1 MKNKKWMTAACT
13 AALLG
18 APLQNLSF
26 LGENYFLESKG
37 SENQEKMEETEGE
50 EKTEILCETELE
62 SESETESETE
72 SESESETE
80 RISEG
85 ETASEEE
92 TMTESEAESTAAEEQ
107 QTEQE
112 TEPGE
117 TEVMTEPGS
126 EVESGTETGSETE
139 VWTEVPESE
148 EMTEATEQGSE
159 LVTESTTEAVT
170 EPGTEM
176 ETEAVTEL
184 GTEMETEMETES
196 ETESEPQ
203 TECSTEP
210 VETETGTETMTEA
223 PETEPPTEAETEPPA
238 TELPTETPETKPPE
252 TELPTETPETEL
264 PTEAPETEPPETE
277 LPTEAPETEPPT
289 TEPSPV
295 PPETEPETEPPC
307 RLIVEQITVNLS
319 GGEKIYDGTSRIPLS
334 VKTRQEGKGN
344 VNLEIHGEAESA
356 DAGVWKVRPIA
367 ALLGKDAG
375 KFQLEL
381 PKGELTVRIKKRPL
395 TIQISDAVKTYG
407 SPFSIQG
414 LEFTEGAPVQVSGF
428 MKDGSPTS
436 EVPTGFE
443 LPEID
448 FDRSVI
454 QTDSPMY
461 QNGERCS
468 YAGALVPS
476 VRGDGTVSG
485 NPTGNYYFDLSLCK
499 KGTITLLEGKNPSY
513 QVEVRNGKGFY
524 DKEGIFWVS
533 KGSVLLAR
541 PDKGSGFNQTAFSD
555 AVTEN
560 GEWVFSLEQRD
571 RAGNLLANSE
581 KNGFR
586 YRIDDRPPDIKLTG
600 ETGVAGKRIFR
611 KNCTFSA
618 EEIRDEESGLDTV
631 EYCILSLENKG
642 KKQGYATYAPGSAI
656 CVDQEGTWQVHF
668 RLRDRVGNERKL
680 HSAAVVIDRTDPRIS
695 VRGLEEGKSYQKE
708 ERFQAVVEDK
718 HLFSEK
724 TVCEVKNQQGK
735 TVLTPGQE
743 TAENKQTLSYDF
755 STGRLTDGNYTLC
768 VQAEDQ
774 AGNQVKKTVPF
785 RINRSGSAYMLS
797 SAVEQI
803 RKTYYIR
810 SAENLLVT
818 ERNRDRLSAKAI
830 VCVKDGS
837 FRVLQEGRDYQT
849 AIRKDGD
856 RWIYQYQIFRKCF
869 LEEGVYTLAFQS
881 VDQAGNQSDSREK
894 STFLEFCVDKTAPVS
909 YLTGL
914 SEEMEAGE
922 AEFTIQA
929 RDNGKLAYMELWRNG
944 KRLFWTTEEKEEVV
958 VRLSDGITDFRIFA
972 VDQAGNESWSENY
985 RVYVGAEGKKQKTED
1000 SGKRETEV
1008 WGQKRQTESIQK
1020 REAIKKQIR
1029 RKQAEWLRKK
1039 QVSKSAW
1046 REEAGEPC
1054 SGDDWYLK
1062 KKEDGEETITDT
1074 LFSEEN
1080 EKDEKEKSGMKKGAW
1095 IIGLLTIW
1103 MGGVSWIIRK
1113 FQ

>member
-37 SENQEKMEETEGE
+37 SENQEKMEETEEE
-50 EKTEILCETELE
+50 EKTEILCETERE

-72 SESESETE
+72 SESESETETETESETE

-92 TMTESEAESTAAEEQ
+92 TMTESEEESTAAEEQ

-126 EVESGTETGSETE
+126 EVESGTETGSEME

-148 EMTEATEQGSE
+148 EITEATEQGSE

-170 EPGTEM
+170 EP
-176 ETEAVTEL
+176 

-210 VETETGTETMTEA
+210 VETETGTETMTEV
-223 PETEPPTEAETEPPA
+223 PETEPPTEAATAPPA
-238 TELPTETPETKPPE
+238 PAW
-252 TELPTETPETEL
+252 
-264 PTEAPETEPPETE
+264 PTEAPETEPSETE

-600 ETGVAGKRIFR
+600 ETGVAGNRIFR

-656 CVDQEGTWQVHF
+656 CVDQEGTWQVRF

-755 STGRLTDGNYTLC
+755 STGRLADGNYTLC

>member
-1 MKNKKWMTAACT
+1 MTAACT

-50 EKTEILCETELE
+50 EKTEILCETEPE

-80 RISEG
+80 TETESETERISEG

-92 TMTESEAESTAAEEQ
+92 TVTESEAESTAAEEQ

-148 EMTEATEQGSE
+148 EITEATEQGSE

-176 ETEAVTEL
+176 ETEAVTEP

-238 TELPTETPETKPPE
+238 TELPTE
-252 TELPTETPETEL
+252 
-264 PTEAPETEPPETE
+264 APETEPPETE

-295 PPETEPETEPPC
+295 PPETEPETEPPR

-513 QVEVRNGKGFY
+513 QVEVR
-524 DKEGIFWVS
+524 
-533 KGSVLLAR
+533 
-541 PDKGSGFNQTAFSD
+541 
-555 AVTEN
+555 
-560 GEWVFSLEQRD
+560 
-571 RAGNLLANSE
+571 
-581 KNGFR
+581 
-586 YRIDDRPPDIKLTG
+586 
-600 ETGVAGKRIFR
+600 
-611 KNCTFSA
+611 
-618 EEIRDEESGLDTV
+618 
-631 EYCILSLENKG
+631 
-642 KKQGYATYAPGSAI
+642 
-656 CVDQEGTWQVHF
+656 
-668 RLRDRVGNERKL
+668 
-680 HSAAVVIDRTDPRIS
+680 
-695 VRGLEEGKSYQKE
+695 
-708 ERFQAVVEDK
+708 
-718 HLFSEK
+718 
-724 TVCEVKNQQGK
+724 
-735 TVLTPGQE
+735 
-743 TAENKQTLSYDF
+743 
-755 STGRLTDGNYTLC
+755 
-768 VQAEDQ
+768 
-774 AGNQVKKTVPF
+774 
-785 RINRSGSAYMLS
+785 
-797 SAVEQI
+797 
-803 RKTYYIR
+803 
-810 SAENLLVT
+810 
-818 ERNRDRLSAKAI
+818 
-830 VCVKDGS
+830 
-837 FRVLQEGRDYQT
+837 
-849 AIRKDGD
+849 
-856 RWIYQYQIFRKCF
+856 
-869 LEEGVYTLAFQS
+869 
-881 VDQAGNQSDSREK
+881 
-894 STFLEFCVDKTAPVS
+894 
-909 YLTGL
+909 
-914 SEEMEAGE
+914 
-922 AEFTIQA
+922 
-929 RDNGKLAYMELWRNG
+929 
-944 KRLFWTTEEKEEVV
+944 KRL
-958 VRLSDGITDFRIFA
+958 L
-972 VDQAGNESWSENY
+972 
-985 RVYVGAEGKKQKTED
+985 
-1000 SGKRETEV
+1000 
-1008 WGQKRQTESIQK
+1008 
-1020 REAIKKQIR
+1020 
-1029 RKQAEWLRKK
+1029 
-1039 QVSKSAW
+1039 
-1046 REEAGEPC
+1046 
-1054 SGDDWYLK
+1054 
-1062 KKEDGEETITDT
+1062 
-1074 LFSEEN
+1074 
-1080 EKDEKEKSGMKKGAW
+1080 
-1095 IIGLLTIW
+1095 
-1103 MGGVSWIIRK
+1103 
-1113 FQ
+1113 

>member
-50 EKTEILCETELE
+50 EKTEILCETERE

-72 SESESETE
+72 SESESESETETESETE

-92 TMTESEAESTAAEEQ
+92 AVTESEEKSTAAEEQ

-126 EVESGTETGSETE
+126 EGESGTETGSETETE

-148 EMTEATEQGSE
+148 EIMEATEQGSE

-170 EPGTEM
+170 EP
-176 ETEAVTEL
+176 

-238 TELPTETPETKPPE
+238 TELPTE
-252 TELPTETPETEL
+252 
-264 PTEAPETEPPETE
+264 APETEPPETE
-277 LPTEAPETEPPT
+277 LPTEAPETEPSETELPT
-289 TEPSPV
+289 ET
-295 PPETEPETEPPC
+295 PETEPPETEPPC

-541 PDKGSGFNQTAFSD
+541 PNKGSGFNQTAFSD

-600 ETGVAGKRIFR
+600 ETGVAGNRIFR
-611 KNCTFSA
+611 KNCIFSA

-656 CVDQEGTWQVHF
+656 CVDQEGTWQVRF

-755 STGRLTDGNYTLC
+755 STGRLADGNYTLC

-958 VRLSDGITDFRIFA
+958 IRLSDGITDFRIFA

-1020 REAIKKQIR
+1020 RETIKKQIR

-1095 IIGLLTIW
+1095 IIGLLMIW

>member
-37 SENQEKMEETEGE
+37 SENQEKMEEAEGE
-50 EKTEILCETELE
+50 EKTEILCETERE
-62 SESETESETE
+62 SESETE

-80 RISEG
+80 SESGSETERISES
-85 ETASEEE
+85 ERASEEE
-92 TMTESEAESTAAEEQ
+92 AVTESEEESTAAEEQ
-107 QTEQE
+107 QTEQDTEPEE
-112 TEPGE
+112 TEAM
-117 TEVMTEPGS
+117 TESGTEMEPEPGS
-126 EVESGTETGSETE
+126 EAETE
-139 VWTEVPESE
+139 VW
-148 EMTEATEQGSE
+148 TEATEQGSE
-159 LVTESTTEAVT
+159 LVTEAATEAVT

-176 ETEAVTEL
+176 ETEAVTEP
-184 GTEMETEMETES
+184 GTEMETEVGTEPGSEPETEMETGSESES

-203 TECSTEP
+203 TECSTES
-210 VETETGTETMTEA
+210 VETEAGTETMTEA
-223 PETEPPTEAETEPPA
+223 PETERTTEAETEPPA
-238 TELPTETPETKPPE
+238 TELPTEAPE
-252 TELPTETPETEL
+252 TEPPATEL
-264 PTEAPETEPPETE
+264 PTEAPETEPPATE
-277 LPTEAPETEPPT
+277 PPTEAPAA
-289 TEPSPV
+289 
-295 PPETEPETEPPC
+295 PPETEPETESPC

-319 GGEKIYDGTSRIPLS
+319 GGEKIYDGTGRIPLS

-356 DAGVWKVRPIA
+356 DAGVWKVRPVA

-395 TIQISDAVKTYG
+395 TIQISDARKTYG

-436 EVPTGFE
+436 EVPAGFE

-485 NPTGNYYFDLSLCK
+485 NPTGNYFFDLSLCK
-499 KGTITLLEGKNPSY
+499 KGAITLLEGKNPSY

-541 PDKGSGFNQTAFSD
+541 PDKGSGFNQTVFSD
-555 AVTEN
+555 VVTEN

-586 YRIDDRPPDIKLTG
+586 YRIDDRPPDITLTG
-600 ETGVAGKRIFR
+600 ETGVAGNRIFR

-631 EYCILSLENKG
+631 EYCLLSLEDKG
-642 KKQGYATYAPGSAI
+642 KKQGYAPYAPGSAI
-656 CVDQEGTWQVHF
+656 CVDQEGTWQVRF

-680 HSAAVVIDRTDPRIS
+680 HSATVVIDRTDPQIS

-708 ERFQAVVEDK
+708 ETFQAVVEDK

-743 TAENKQTLSYDF
+743 IAEDKQMLSYDF
-755 STGRLTDGNYTLC
+755 STGRLADGNYTLF

-797 SAVEQI
+797 SAAEQI
-803 RKTYYIR
+803 GKTYYIR

-849 AIRKDGD
+849 VIRKDGEC
-856 RWIYQYQIFRKCF
+856 WTYQYQIFRKCF

-909 YLTGL
+909 FLTGL
-914 SEEMEAGE
+914 LEEMEAGE

-944 KRLFWTTEEKEEVV
+944 KRLFWTTQEKEEVV

-985 RVYVGAEGKKQKTED
+985 RVYAGAEGKKQKKE
-1000 SGKRETEV
+1000 GPEKRETEV

-1020 REAIKKQIR
+1020 RKAIKKRIR
-1029 RKQAEWLRKK
+1029 RKQAE
-1039 QVSKSAW
+1039 
-1046 REEAGEPC
+1046 EPC

-1062 KKEDGEETITDT
+1062 KKERAVETAGDP

-1080 EKDEKEKSGMKKGAW
+1080 KQDEEEKSGMKKGAW
-1095 IIGLLTIW
+1095 IIGLLTVW

>member
-50 EKTEILCETELE
+50 EKTEILCETERE
-62 SESETESETE
+62 SESETESENE
-72 SESESETE
+72 SESETETESETE
-80 RISEG
+80 RISED

-92 TMTESEAESTAAEEQ
+92 TMTESEEESTAAEEQ

-126 EVESGTETGSETE
+126 EGESGTETGTETE

-148 EMTEATEQGSE
+148 EITEATEQGSE

-176 ETEAVTEL
+176 ETEAVTEP
-184 GTEMETEMETES
+184 GTEMETEI
-196 ETESEPQ
+196 ESEPQ

-238 TELPTETPETKPPE
+238 TELPTE
-252 TELPTETPETEL
+252 
-264 PTEAPETEPPETE
+264 
-277 LPTEAPETEPPT
+277 APETEPPT

-295 PPETEPETEPPC
+295 PPETEPETEPPR

-319 GGEKIYDGTSRIPLS
+319 SGEKIYDGTSRIPLS

-600 ETGVAGKRIFR
+600 ETGVAGNRIFR

-656 CVDQEGTWQVHF
+656 CVDQEGTWQVRF

-680 HSAAVVIDRTDPRIS
+680 HSAAVVIDRTDPQIS

-755 STGRLTDGNYTLC
+755 STGRLADGNYTLF

-797 SAVEQI
+797 SAAEQI
-803 RKTYYIR
+803 GKTYYIR

-849 AIRKDGD
+849 VIRKDGD
-856 RWIYQYQIFRKCF
+856 RWTYQYQIFRKCF

-909 YLTGL
+909 FLTGL
-914 SEEMEAGE
+914 PEEMEAGE

-944 KRLFWTTEEKEEVV
+944 KRLFWTTEEKEEVA

-972 VDQAGNESWSENY
+972 VDQAGNESWSGNY
-985 RVYVGAEGKKQKTED
+985 RVYAGAEGKKQKKED

-1008 WGQKRQTESIQK
+1008 WGQKRQTENIQK
-1020 REAIKKQIR
+1020 RETIKKQIR
-1029 RKQAEWLRKK
+1029 RKQAE
-1039 QVSKSAW
+1039 A
-1046 REEAGEPC
+1046 PC

-1062 KKEDGEETITDT
+1062 KKEDGEETIPDT

>member
-50 EKTEILCETELE
+50 EKKEILCETERE
-62 SESETESETE
+62 SESETESESE
-72 SESESETE
+72 SESETETESETE

-92 TMTESEAESTAAEEQ
+92 AVTESEEESTAAEEQ

-126 EVESGTETGSETE
+126 EVESGTETGSETGSETE

-148 EMTEATEQGSE
+148 EITEATEQGSE

-176 ETEAVTEL
+176 ETEAVTEP

-223 PETEPPTEAETEPPA
+223 ETEPPA
-238 TELPTETPETKPPE
+238 TELPTET
-252 TELPTETPETEL
+252 
-264 PTEAPETEPPETE
+264 
-277 LPTEAPETEPPT
+277 PETEPPT

-448 FDRSVI
+448 FDRFII

-600 ETGVAGKRIFR
+600 ETGVAGNRIFR

-656 CVDQEGTWQVHF
+656 CVDQEGTWQVRF

-755 STGRLTDGNYTLC
+755 STGRLADGNYTLC
-768 VQAEDQ
+768 VRAEDQ

-922 AEFTIQA
+922 TEFTIQA

-1020 REAIKKQIR
+1020 RETIKKQIR

-1062 KKEDGEETITDT
+1062 KKEDGEENITDT

>member
-37 SENQEKMEETEGE
+37 SENQEKMEEAEGE
-50 EKTEILCETELE
+50 EKTEILCETERE

-80 RISEG
+80 RISES
-85 ETASEEE
+85 ETASEEAV
-92 TMTESEAESTAAEEQ
+92 TELEEESTAAEEQ
-107 QTEQE
+107 QTEQDS
-112 TEPGE
+112 EPGE
-117 TEVMTEPGS
+117 TEAMTEPGS
-126 EVESGTETGSETE
+126 EMEPGTETGSEAETE
-139 VWTEVPESE
+139 VWTEGAASE
-148 EMTEATEQGSE
+148 EVTEAPEQGSE
-159 LVTESTTEAVT
+159 RVTEPATEAVT

-176 ETEAVTEL
+176 EP
-184 GTEMETEMETES
+184 GTETEPETEVGTEPGSES
-196 ETESEPQ
+196 ETEVETGPGSEP
-203 TECSTEP
+203 
-210 VETETGTETMTEA
+210 ETETESGTETETQTMTEN
-223 PETEPPTEAETEPPA
+223 PETDPPA
-238 TELPTETPETKPPE
+238 
-252 TELPTETPETEL
+252 TEL
-264 PTEAPETEPPETE
+264 PTEAPETEPPATE
-277 LPTEAPETEPPT
+277 PPTEAPAA
-289 TEPSPV
+289 

-356 DAGVWKVRPIA
+356 DAGVWKVRPVA

-395 TIQISDAVKTYG
+395 TIQISDARKTYG

-436 EVPTGFE
+436 EVPAGFE

-454 QTDSPMY
+454 QPDSPMY

-485 NPTGNYYFDLSLCK
+485 NPTGNYFFDLSLCK
-499 KGTITLLEGKNPSY
+499 KGAITLLEGKNPSY

-541 PDKGSGFNQTAFSD
+541 PDKGSGFNQTVFSD

-586 YRIDDRPPDIKLTG
+586 YRIDDRPPDITLTG
-600 ETGVAGKRIFR
+600 ETGVAGNRIFR

-631 EYCILSLENKG
+631 EYCLISLEDKG
-642 KKQGYATYAPGSAI
+642 KKQGYAPYTPGSAI
-656 CVDQEGTWQVHF
+656 CVDQEGTWQVRF

-680 HSAAVVIDRTDPRIS
+680 HSAAVVIDRTDPQIS
-695 VRGLEEGKSYQKE
+695 VRGLEEGKSYQKAE
-708 ERFQAVVEDK
+708 TFQAVVEDK

-743 TAENKQTLSYDF
+743 TAENKQALSYDF
-755 STGRLTDGNYTLC
+755 STGRLADGNYTLF

-797 SAVEQI
+797 SAAEQI
-803 RKTYYIR
+803 GKTYYIR

-849 AIRKDGD
+849 VIRKDGEC
-856 RWIYQYQIFRKCF
+856 WTYQYQIFRKCF

-909 YLTGL
+909 FLTGL
-914 SEEMEAGE
+914 LEEMEAGE

-944 KRLFWTTEEKEEVV
+944 KRLFWTTEEKEEVA

-985 RVYVGAEGKKQKTED
+985 RVYAGAEGKKQKKE
-1000 SGKRETEV
+1000 GPEKRETEV

-1020 REAIKKQIR
+1020 RKAIKKQIR
-1029 RKQAEWLRKK
+1029 RKQAE
-1039 QVSKSAW
+1039 
-1046 REEAGEPC
+1046 EPC

-1062 KKEDGEETITDT
+1062 KKERAVETAGDP

-1080 EKDEKEKSGMKKGAW
+1080 KQDEEEKSGMKKGAW
-1095 IIGLLTIW
+1095 IIGLLTVW
-1103 MGGVSWIIRK
+1103 TGGVSWIIRK

>member
-50 EKTEILCETELE
+50 EKTEILCETERE

-72 SESESETE
+72 SESESESETETESETE

-92 TMTESEAESTAAEEQ
+92 AVTESEAESTAAEEQ

-112 TEPGE
+112 TGPGE

-126 EVESGTETGSETE
+126 EVESGTETGSETGSETE

-148 EMTEATEQGSE
+148 EITEATEQGSE

-176 ETEAVTEL
+176 ETEAVTEP

-223 PETEPPTEAETEPPA
+223 ETEPPA
-238 TELPTETPETKPPE
+238 TELPTEAPETEPPE
-252 TELPTETPETEL
+252 TELPTETPETEPPETEL
-264 PTEAPETEPPETE
+264 PTEVPETEPPETE

-295 PPETEPETEPPC
+295 PPETEPETEPPR

-476 VRGDGTVSG
+476 VRGDGMVSG

-600 ETGVAGKRIFR
+600 ETGVAGNRIFR

-642 KKQGYATYAPGSAI
+642 KKQSYATYAPGSAI
-656 CVDQEGTWQVHF
+656 CVDQEGTWQVRF

-755 STGRLTDGNYTLC
+755 STGRLADGNYTLC

-856 RWIYQYQIFRKCF
+856 RWIYQYQVFRKCF

-914 SEEMEAGE
+914 SEEMEAG
-922 AEFTIQA
+922 
-929 RDNGKLAYMELWRNG
+929 RG
-944 KRLFWTTEEKEEVV
+944 
-958 VRLSDGITDFRIFA
+958 
-972 VDQAGNESWSENY
+972 
-985 RVYVGAEGKKQKTED
+985 RVHHTGQRQ
-1000 SGKRETEV
+1000 RETGLYGTLEK
-1008 WGQKRQTESIQK
+1008 W
-1020 REAIKKQIR
+1020 KKALLDDGGER
-1029 RKQAEWLRKK
+1029 RGGGKAFR
-1039 QVSKSAW
+1039 
-1046 REEAGEPC
+1046 RNHRFPDFC
-1054 SGDDWYLK
+1054 RRSG
-1062 KKEDGEETITDT
+1062 G
-1074 LFSEEN
+1074 
-1080 EKDEKEKSGMKKGAW
+1080 
-1095 IIGLLTIW
+1095 
-1103 MGGVSWIIRK
+1103 
-1113 FQ
+1113 

>member
-50 EKTEILCETELE
+50 EKTEILCETERE

-72 SESESETE
+72 SESESESETETESETE

-92 TMTESEAESTAAEEQ
+92 AVTESEEESTAAEEQ

-126 EVESGTETGSETE
+126 EGESGTETGSETETE

-148 EMTEATEQGSE
+148 EITEATEQGSE

-170 EPGTEM
+170 EPGIEM
-176 ETEAVTEL
+176 ETEAVTEP

-210 VETETGTETMTEA
+210 VETETGTETMTEV
-223 PETEPPTEAETEPPA
+223 PETEPPA
-238 TELPTETPETKPPE
+238 TELPTEAPETEPAETELPTEAPETEPPE
-252 TELPTETPETEL
+252 TELPTET
-264 PTEAPETEPPETE
+264 PETEPPETE

-307 RLIVEQITVNLS
+307 RLIVEQIRVNLS

-407 SPFSIQG
+407 SPFSTQG

-600 ETGVAGKRIFR
+600 ETGVAGNRIFR

-656 CVDQEGTWQVHF
+656 CVDQEGTWQVRF

-755 STGRLTDGNYTLC
+755 STGRLADGNYTLC

-849 AIRKDGD
+849 AIRKGGD

-869 LEEGVYTLAFQS
+869 LKEGVYTLAFQS

-922 AEFTIQA
+922 TEFTIQA

-958 VRLSDGITDFRIFA
+958 VRLSDGITDFRIFV

-1020 REAIKKQIR
+1020 RETIKKQIR
-1029 RKQAEWLRKK
+1029 RKQAE
-1039 QVSKSAW
+1039 A
-1046 REEAGEPC
+1046 PC

-1062 KKEDGEETITDT
+1062 KKEDGEENITDT

>member
-1 MKNKKWMTAACT
+1 MTAACT

-50 EKTEILCETELE
+50 EKTEILCETERE

-72 SESESETE
+72 SESESESETETESETE

-92 TMTESEAESTAAEEQ
+92 AVTESEEESTAAEEQ

-126 EVESGTETGSETE
+126 EGESGTETGSETETE

-148 EMTEATEQGSE
+148 EITEATEQGSE

-170 EPGTEM
+170 EPGIEM
-176 ETEAVTEL
+176 ETEAVTEP

-210 VETETGTETMTEA
+210 VETETGTETMTEV
-223 PETEPPTEAETEPPA
+223 PETEPPA
-238 TELPTETPETKPPE
+238 TELPTEAPETEPAETELPTEAPETEPPE
-252 TELPTETPETEL
+252 TELPTET
-264 PTEAPETEPPETE
+264 PETEPPETE

-307 RLIVEQITVNLS
+307 RLIVEQIRVNLS

-407 SPFSIQG
+407 SPFSTQG

-600 ETGVAGKRIFR
+600 ETGVAGNRIFR

-656 CVDQEGTWQVHF
+656 CVDQEGTWQVRF

-680 HSAAVVIDRTDPRIS
+680 HSAAGVIDRTDPRIS

-755 STGRLTDGNYTLC
+755 STGRLADGNYTLC

-849 AIRKDGD
+849 AIRKGGD

-869 LEEGVYTLAFQS
+869 LKEGVYTLAFQS

-922 AEFTIQA
+922 TEFTIQA

-1020 REAIKKQIR
+1020 RETIKKQIR
-1029 RKQAEWLRKK
+1029 RKQAE
-1039 QVSKSAW
+1039 A
-1046 REEAGEPC
+1046 PC

-1062 KKEDGEETITDT
+1062 KKEDGEENITDT

>member
-50 EKTEILCETELE
+50 EKTEILCETERE

-72 SESESETE
+72 SESESESETETESETE

-92 TMTESEAESTAAEEQ
+92 AVTESEEESTAAEEQ

-126 EVESGTETGSETE
+126 EGESGTETGSETETE

-148 EMTEATEQGSE
+148 EITEATEQGSE

-170 EPGTEM
+170 EPGIEM
-176 ETEAVTEL
+176 ETEAVTEP

-210 VETETGTETMTEA
+210 VETETGTETMTEV
-223 PETEPPTEAETEPPA
+223 PETEPPA
-238 TELPTETPETKPPE
+238 TELPTEAPETEPAETELQTEAPETEPPE
-252 TELPTETPETEL
+252 TELPTET
-264 PTEAPETEPPETE
+264 PETEPPETE

-307 RLIVEQITVNLS
+307 RLIVEQIRVNLS

-407 SPFSIQG
+407 SPFSTQG

-541 PDKGSGFNQTAFSD
+541 QDKGSGFNQTAFSD

-600 ETGVAGKRIFR
+600 ETGVAGNRIFR

-656 CVDQEGTWQVHF
+656 CVDQEGTWQVRF

-724 TVCEVKNQQGK
+724 TV
-735 TVLTPGQE
+735 
-743 TAENKQTLSYDF
+743 
-755 STGRLTDGNYTLC
+755 
-768 VQAEDQ
+768 
-774 AGNQVKKTVPF
+774 
-785 RINRSGSAYMLS
+785 
-797 SAVEQI
+797 
-803 RKTYYIR
+803 
-810 SAENLLVT
+810 
-818 ERNRDRLSAKAI
+818 
-830 VCVKDGS
+830 
-837 FRVLQEGRDYQT
+837 
-849 AIRKDGD
+849 
-856 RWIYQYQIFRKCF
+856 
-869 LEEGVYTLAFQS
+869 
-881 VDQAGNQSDSREK
+881 
-894 STFLEFCVDKTAPVS
+894 
-909 YLTGL
+909 
-914 SEEMEAGE
+914 
-922 AEFTIQA
+922 
-929 RDNGKLAYMELWRNG
+929 
-944 KRLFWTTEEKEEVV
+944 
-958 VRLSDGITDFRIFA
+958 
-972 VDQAGNESWSENY
+972 
-985 RVYVGAEGKKQKTED
+985 
-1000 SGKRETEV
+1000 
-1008 WGQKRQTESIQK
+1008 
-1020 REAIKKQIR
+1020 
-1029 RKQAEWLRKK
+1029 
-1039 QVSKSAW
+1039 
-1046 REEAGEPC
+1046 
-1054 SGDDWYLK
+1054 
-1062 KKEDGEETITDT
+1062 
-1074 LFSEEN
+1074 
-1080 EKDEKEKSGMKKGAW
+1080 
-1095 IIGLLTIW
+1095 
-1103 MGGVSWIIRK
+1103 
-1113 FQ
+1113 

>member
-50 EKTEILCETELE
+50 EKTEILCETERE

-72 SESESETE
+72 SESESESETETESETESETE

-148 EMTEATEQGSE
+148 EITEATEQGSE

-170 EPGTEM
+170 EP
-176 ETEAVTEL
+176 

-210 VETETGTETMTEA
+210 VETETGTETMTEV

-238 TELPTETPETKPPE
+238 TELPTE
-252 TELPTETPETEL
+252 
-264 PTEAPETEPPETE
+264 APETEPPETE
-277 LPTEAPETEPPT
+277 LPTETPETEPPT

-334 VKTRQEGKGN
+334 VKTRQEGEGN

-428 MKDGSPTS
+428 MKDGSLTS

-600 ETGVAGKRIFR
+600 ETGVAGNRIFR

-642 KKQGYATYAPGSAI
+642 KKQGYVTYAPGSAI
-656 CVDQEGTWQVHF
+656 CVDQEGTWQVRF

-755 STGRLTDGNYTLC
+755 STGRLADGNYTLC

-774 AGNQVKKTVPF
+774 AGNQVKKTVSF

-849 AIRKDGD
+849 AIRKGGD

-869 LEEGVYTLAFQS
+869 LKEGVYTLAFQS

-922 AEFTIQA
+922 TEFTIQA

>member
-50 EKTEILCETELE
+50 EKTEILCETERE

-72 SESESETE
+72 SESESESETETESETE

-92 TMTESEAESTAAEEQ
+92 AVTESEEESTAAEEQ

-126 EVESGTETGSETE
+126 EGESGTETGSETETE

-148 EMTEATEQGSE
+148 EITEATEQGSE

-170 EPGTEM
+170 EPGIEM
-176 ETEAVTEL
+176 ETEAVTEP

-210 VETETGTETMTEA
+210 VETETGTETMTEV
-223 PETEPPTEAETEPPA
+223 PETEPPA
-238 TELPTETPETKPPE
+238 TELPTEAPETEPAETELPTEAPETEPPE
-252 TELPTETPETEL
+252 TELPTET
-264 PTEAPETEPPETE
+264 PETEPPETE

-307 RLIVEQITVNLS
+307 RLIVEQIRVNLS

-407 SPFSIQG
+407 SPFSTQG

-600 ETGVAGKRIFR
+600 ETGVAGNRIFR

-656 CVDQEGTWQVHF
+656 CVDQEGTWQVRF

-755 STGRLTDGNYTLC
+755 STGRLADGNYTLC

-849 AIRKDGD
+849 AIRKGGD

-869 LEEGVYTLAFQS
+869 LKEGVYTLAFQS

-922 AEFTIQA
+922 TEFTIQA

-1020 REAIKKQIR
+1020 RETIKKQIR
-1029 RKQAEWLRKK
+1029 RKQAE
-1039 QVSKSAW
+1039 A
-1046 REEAGEPC
+1046 PC

-1062 KKEDGEETITDT
+1062 KKEDGEENSTDT

>member
-50 EKTEILCETELE
+50 EKTEILCETERE
-62 SESETESETE
+62 SESETE

-80 RISEG
+80 TETETESESETETERISER

-92 TMTESEAESTAAEEQ
+92 AVTESEEESTAAEEQ

-126 EVESGTETGSETE
+126 EGESGTETGSETETE

-148 EMTEATEQGSE
+148 KITEATEQGSE

-170 EPGTEM
+170 EPGI
-176 ETEAVTEL
+176 
-184 GTEMETEMETES
+184 EMETEMETES

-238 TELPTETPETKPPE
+238 TELPTEAPETEPPE
-252 TELPTETPETEL
+252 TELPTEP
-264 PTEAPETEPPETE
+264 PETEPPETE

-395 TIQISDAVKTYG
+395 AIQISDAVKTYG

-524 DKEGIFWVS
+524 DKKGIFWVS

-600 ETGVAGKRIFR
+600 ETGVAGNRIFR

-656 CVDQEGTWQVHF
+656 CVDQEGTWQVRF

-680 HSAAVVIDRTDPRIS
+680 HSAAVVIDRTDPQIS

-755 STGRLTDGNYTLC
+755 STGRLADGNYTLF

-797 SAVEQI
+797 SAAEQI
-803 RKTYYIR
+803 GKTYYIR

-849 AIRKDGD
+849 VIRKDGD

-972 VDQAGNESWSENY
+972 VDQEGNESWSENY

-1008 WGQKRQTESIQK
+1008 WGRKRQTESIQK
-1020 REAIKKQIR
+1020 RETIKKQIR
-1029 RKQAEWLRKK
+1029 RKQAE
-1039 QVSKSAW
+1039 A
-1046 REEAGEPC
+1046 PC

>member
-50 EKTEILCETELE
+50 EKTEILCETERE

-80 RISEG
+80 TETESETERISEG

-92 TMTESEAESTAAEEQ
+92 TVTESEAESTAAEEQ

-117 TEVMTEPGS
+117 KEVMTEPGS

-148 EMTEATEQGSE
+148 EITEATEQGSE

-176 ETEAVTEL
+176 ETEAVTEP

-223 PETEPPTEAETEPPA
+223 PETEPPTEAETEPP
-238 TELPTETPETKPPE
+238 
-252 TELPTETPETEL
+252 
-264 PTEAPETEPPETE
+264 ETE

-295 PPETEPETEPPC
+295 PPETEPETEPPR

-600 ETGVAGKRIFR
+600 ETGVAGNRIFR
-611 KNCTFSA
+611 KNCIFSA

-642 KKQGYATYAPGSAI
+642 KKQGYATYVPGSAI
-656 CVDQEGTWQVHF
+656 CVDQEGTWQVRF

-755 STGRLTDGNYTLC
+755 STGRLADGNYTLC

-1020 REAIKKQIR
+1020 REAIKKQTR
-1029 RKQAEWLRKK
+1029 RKQAE
-1039 QVSKSAW
+1039 A
-1046 REEAGEPC
+1046 PC

-1062 KKEDGEETITDT
+1062 KKEDGEKTITDT

>member
-50 EKTEILCETELE
+50 EKKEILCETERE
-62 SESETESETE
+62 SESETESESE
-72 SESESETE
+72 SESETETESETE

-92 TMTESEAESTAAEEQ
+92 AVTESEEESIAAEEQ

-126 EVESGTETGSETE
+126 EGESGTETGSETETE

-148 EMTEATEQGSE
+148 EITEATEQGSE

-176 ETEAVTEL
+176 ETEAVTEP

-210 VETETGTETMTEA
+210 VETETGTETMTEV

-238 TELPTETPETKPPE
+238 TELPTE
-252 TELPTETPETEL
+252 
-264 PTEAPETEPPETE
+264 APETEPPETE
-277 LPTEAPETEPPT
+277 LPTETPETEPPT

-381 PKGELTVRIKKRPL
+381 PEGELTVRIKKRPL

-448 FDRSVI
+448 FDRFVI

-600 ETGVAGKRIFR
+600 ETGVAGNRIFR
-611 KNCTFSA
+611 KNCIFSA

-656 CVDQEGTWQVHF
+656 CVDQEGTWQVRF

-755 STGRLTDGNYTLC
+755 STGRLADGNYTLC

-803 RKTYYIR
+803 RKAYYIC

-1020 REAIKKQIR
+1020 RETIKKQIR

-1054 SGDDWYLK
+1054 SGDDW
-1062 KKEDGEETITDT
+1062 
-1074 LFSEEN
+1074 
-1080 EKDEKEKSGMKKGAW
+1080 
-1095 IIGLLTIW
+1095 
-1103 MGGVSWIIRK
+1103 
-1113 FQ
+1113 

>member
-37 SENQEKMEETEGE
+37 SENQEKMEEAEGE
-50 EKTEILCETELE
+50 EKTGILCETERE

-80 RISEG
+80 RISES
-85 ETASEEE
+85 ETASEEAV
-92 TMTESEAESTAAEEQ
+92 TEPEEESTAAEEQ
-107 QTEQE
+107 QTEQDS
-112 TEPGE
+112 EPGE
-117 TEVMTEPGS
+117 TEAMTEPGS
-126 EVESGTETGSETE
+126 EMEPGTETGSEAETE
-139 VWTEVPESE
+139 VWTEGAASE
-148 EMTEATEQGSE
+148 EVTEAPEHGSE
-159 LVTESTTEAVT
+159 RVTEPATEAVT
-170 EPGTEM
+170 EVGTEM
-176 ETEAVTEL
+176 EP
-184 GTEMETEMETES
+184 GTETEPETEVGTEPGSES
-196 ETESEPQ
+196 ETEVETGPGSEP
-203 TECSTEP
+203 
-210 VETETGTETMTEA
+210 ETETESGTETETQTMTEN
-223 PETEPPTEAETEPPA
+223 PETDPPA
-238 TELPTETPETKPPE
+238 
-252 TELPTETPETEL
+252 TEL
-264 PTEAPETEPPETE
+264 PTEAPETEPPATE
-277 LPTEAPETEPPT
+277 LPTEAPETEPPA
-289 TEPSPV
+289 TEPPTEAPAA

-319 GGEKIYDGTSRIPLS
+319 GGEKIYDGTGRIPLS

-356 DAGVWKVRPIA
+356 DAGVWKVRPVA

-395 TIQISDAVKTYG
+395 TIQISDARKTYG

-436 EVPTGFE
+436 EVPAGFE

-454 QTDSPMY
+454 QPDSPMY

-485 NPTGNYYFDLSLCK
+485 NPTGNYFFDLSLCK
-499 KGTITLLEGKNPSY
+499 KGAITLLEGKNPSY

-541 PDKGSGFNQTAFSD
+541 PDKGSGFNQTVFSD

-586 YRIDDRPPDIKLTG
+586 YRIDDRPPDITLTG
-600 ETGVAGKRIFR
+600 ETGVAGNRIFR

-631 EYCILSLENKG
+631 EYCLISLEDKG
-642 KKQGYATYAPGSAI
+642 KKQGYAPYTPGSAI
-656 CVDQEGTWQVHF
+656 CVDQEGTWQVRF
-668 RLRDRVGNERKL
+668 RLRDRVGHERKL
-680 HSAAVVIDRTDPRIS
+680 HSAAVVIDRTDPQIS

-708 ERFQAVVEDK
+708 ETFQAVVEDK

-743 TAENKQTLSYDF
+743 TAENKQALSYDF
-755 STGRLTDGNYTLC
+755 STGRLADGNYTLF

-797 SAVEQI
+797 SAAEQI
-803 RKTYYIR
+803 GKTYYIR

-849 AIRKDGD
+849 VIRKDGEC
-856 RWIYQYQIFRKCF
+856 WTYQYQIFRKCF

-909 YLTGL
+909 FLTGL
-914 SEEMEAGE
+914 LEEMEAGE

-944 KRLFWTTEEKEEVV
+944 KRLFWTTEEKEEVA

-985 RVYVGAEGKKQKTED
+985 RVYAGAEGKKQKKE
-1000 SGKRETEV
+1000 GPEKRETEV

-1020 REAIKKQIR
+1020 RKAIKKQIR
-1029 RKQAEWLRKK
+1029 RKQ
-1039 QVSKSAW
+1039 
-1046 REEAGEPC
+1046 EEEPC

-1062 KKEDGEETITDT
+1062 KKERAVETAGAS

-1080 EKDEKEKSGMKKGAW
+1080 TQDEEEKSGMKKGAW
-1095 IIGLLTIW
+1095 IIGLLTVW
-1103 MGGVSWIIRK
+1103 TGGVSWIIRK